1 MNEPVNISDTQSKVT
16 ASHLQRDAYL
26 YVRQSTMRQVIE
38 NSESAVRQYDLRG
51 RAVALGWPRERVIV
65 IDVDQGL
72 SGATAA
78 DREGFQRLVADV
90 SLKKAGI
97 VLGLECSRLA
107 RNNSDWHR
115 LLELC
120 SLTDTLIC
128 DEDGLYDPSTI
139 NDRLPLGLKGAMS
152 EAELH
157 ILRSRLRGGT
167 LSKARRGE
175 LRTSLPAGLVYDPL
189 GKVALDPDTAVQGAI
204 RHLFECFERTGSAR
218 AVVKEFTTRKLS
230 FPQRIRN
237 GARKGETVWAP
248 LHHDRVL
255 MVLHN
260 PRYAGAFSFGRRQS
274 QYLAGKISVR
284 QLPRDQWTALIPD
297 AHPGYVSFAQFEANQ
312 ALLLANAQARGSE
325 RRAGPPREGPALL
338 QGLVICARCGQ
349 RMTVRYHHRGG
360 PTVPEY
366 LCQNE
371 AINTATSSRCQTI
384 PGAGLD
390 RAVAALL
397 LDTLTPVALE
407 VALSVA
413 AELDQRAEEADTL
426 RRTHVERARHEAEL
440 ARRRYLSVDPDN
452 RLVADTLEADWNEK
466 LRALAQAQDDYEHAR
481 ENGNGRLSD
490 EQRTKVMA
498 LASDFPRLWND
509 PATPQRERKRMVR
522 LLIEDVTLTRD
533 QQITA
538 HARLK
543 GGQTHTLTVPLPP
556 PVWQARQTNPDTFK
570 LIDQLLDDHT
580 DAQTAEQLN
589 QAGRRTGTGQPFTAL
604 SIIRLRQDHNL
615 ASHRQRLRARGLLT
629 VARPPSGS
637 VCPPA
642 RSRPGMPPAFSRATR
657 PTKATSGSTNRP
669 RRRPPAPQT
678 RRRRRT
684 KRIPTNQPQEV
695 QYEDKP
701 LPDAPLGR

>member
-1 MNEPVNISDTQSKVT
+1 M
-16 ASHLQRDAYL
+16 
-26 YVRQSTMRQVIE
+26 
-38 NSESAVRQYDLRG
+38 
-51 RAVALGWPRERVIV
+51 

-139 NDRLPLGLKGAMS
+139 NDRLLLGLKGAMS

-218 AVVKEFTTRKLS
+218 AVVKEFTARKLS
-230 FPQRIRN
+230 FPQRIRT

-297 AHPGYVSFAQFEANQ
+297 AHPGYISFAQFEANQ

-360 PTVPEY
+360 QTVPEY

-413 AELDQRAEEADTL
+413 AELDQRAEETDKL
-426 RRTHVERARHEAEL
+426 RQTHVERARHEAEL

-452 RLVADTLEADWNEK
+452 RLVANTLEADWNEK
-466 LRALAQAQDDYEHAR
+466 LRALAQAQDDYEHAHQ
-481 ENGNGRLSD
+481 NGNGRLSD
-490 EQRTKVMA
+490 EQRAKVMA

-533 QQITA
+533 QHITA

-629 VARPPSGS
+629 VAETAQRLGVSTSTIKNWHAAGLLTGHKASERNELLYEPPDEHDPRLRKHVGWRLKNRHPHQST
-637 VCPPA
+637 
-642 RSRPGMPPAFSRATR
+642 PGGA
-657 PTKATSGSTNRP
+657 
-669 RRRPPAPQT
+669 
-678 RRRRRT
+678 
-684 KRIPTNQPQEV
+684 V
-695 QYEDKP
+695 
-701 LPDAPLGR
+701 

>member
-139 NDRLPLGLKGAMS
+139 NDRLLLGLKGAMS

-230 FPQRIRN
+230 FPQRIRT

-360 PTVPEY
+360 QTVPEY

-413 AELDQRAEEADTL
+413 AELDQRAEEADKL
-426 RRTHVERARHEAEL
+426 RQTHVERARHEAEL

-452 RLVADTLEADWNEK
+452 RLVANTLEADWNEK
-466 LRALAQAQDDYEHAR
+466 LRALAQAQDDYEHAH

-490 EQRTKVMA
+490 EQRAKVMA

-533 QQITA
+533 QHITA

-629 VARPPSGS
+629 VAETAQRLGVSTSTIKNWHAAGLLTGHKASERNELLYEPPDEHDPRLRKHVGW
-637 VCPPA
+637 
-642 RSRPGMPPAFSRATR
+642 RL
-657 PTKATSGSTNRP
+657 TNRHP
-669 RRRPPAPQT
+669 HQSTPGGA
-678 RRRRRT
+678 
-684 KRIPTNQPQEV
+684 V
-695 QYEDKP
+695 
-701 LPDAPLGR
+701 

>member
-1 MNEPVNISDTQSKVT
+1 MNSISDSHSKVT

-38 NSESAVRQYDLRG
+38 NSESAVRQYDLSG
-51 RAVALGWPRERVIV
+51 RAVGLGWPLERVIV

-72 SGATAA
+72 SGASSA

-139 NDRLPLGLKGAMS
+139 NDRLLLGLKGAMS

-189 GKVALDPDTAVQGAI
+189 EKVTLDPDTAVQGSV
-204 RHLFECFERTGSAR
+204 RHLFDCFERTGSAR
-218 AVVKEFTTRKLS
+218 AVVKEFNAQSLS
-230 FPQRIRN
+230 FPQRIRT
-237 GARKGETVWAP
+237 GPRKGETVWAP

-260 PRYAGAFSFGRRQS
+260 PRYAGAFAFGRRQS
-274 QYLAGKISVR
+274 QYLAGKTVVR
-284 QLPRDQWTALIPD
+284 HLPRDQWTALIPD
-297 AHPGYVSFAQFEANQ
+297 AHPGYISFAQFEANQ
-312 ALLLANAQARGSE
+312 ARLLANAQARGTD

-349 RMTVRYHHRGG
+349 RMTVRYHHRRGQ
-360 PTVPEY
+360 TVPEY

-371 AINTATSSRCQTI
+371 AINTATSGRCQTI
-384 PGAGLD
+384 PGAGVD
-390 RAVAALL
+390 RALATLL
-397 LDTLTPVALE
+397 LDTLTPVTLE

-426 RRTHVERARHEAEL
+426 RRTHVERARYQAEL
-440 ARRRYLSVDPDN
+440 ARRRYLAVDPEN
-452 RLVADTLEADWNEK
+452 RLVANTLEADWNEK
-466 LRALAQAQDDYEHAR
+466 LRSLTEAQHDYEHAHQ
-481 ENGNGRLSD
+481 NGNGRLSD
-490 EQRTKVMA
+490 EQRAKVMA

-509 PATPQRERKRMVR
+509 PATPQRERKRMIR
-522 LLIEDVTLTRD
+522 LLVEDVTLGRD

-538 HARLK
+538 HVRLK

-556 PVWQARQTNPDTFK
+556 PVWQARQTDPDTFT

-580 DAQTAEQLN
+580 DAQTAELLN
-589 QAGRRTGTGQPFTAL
+589 RADRRTGTGQPFSAL
-604 SIIRLRQDHNL
+604 SVLRLRQDHRL
-615 ASHRQRLRARGLLT
+615 PSHRERLRARGLLT
-629 VARPPSGS
+629 IAEVAQQLGVHTSTIKNWHAAGLLTGHKANEQNEQLYEPPT
-637 VCPPA
+637 
-642 RSRPGMPPAFSRATR
+642 PGDPRLVKHVGWRLKTR
-657 PTKATSGSTNRP
+657 ETNPSTP
-669 RRRPPAPQT
+669 GGA
-678 RRRRRT
+678 
-684 KRIPTNQPQEV
+684 V
-695 QYEDKP
+695 
-701 LPDAPLGR
+701 

>member
-139 NDRLPLGLKGAMS
+139 NDRLLLGLKGAMS

-230 FPQRIRN
+230 FPQRIRT

-360 PTVPEY
+360 QTVPEY

-426 RRTHVERARHEAEL
+426 RRTHVERARHAAEL

-452 RLVADTLEADWNEK
+452 RLVANTLEADWNEK

-533 QQITA
+533 QHITA

-556 PVWQARQTNPDTFK
+556 PVWQTRQTNPDTFK

-629 VARPPSGS
+629 VAETAERLGVSTSTIKNWHAAGLLTAHKASERNELLYEPPDEHDPRLRKHVGWRLKNRH
-637 VCPPA
+637 PHQ
-642 RSRPGMPPAFSRATR
+642 
-657 PTKATSGSTNRP
+657 STP
-669 RRRPPAPQT
+669 RGA
-678 RRRRRT
+678 
-684 KRIPTNQPQEV
+684 V
-695 QYEDKP
+695 
-701 LPDAPLGR
+701 

>member
-1 MNEPVNISDTQSKVT
+1 VNEPVNISDTQSKVT

-139 NDRLPLGLKGAMS
+139 NDRLLLGLKGAMS

-230 FPQRIRN
+230 FPQRIRT

-360 PTVPEY
+360 QTVPEY

-452 RLVADTLEADWNEK
+452 RLVANTLEADWNEK

-509 PATPQRERKRMVR
+509 PVGLR
-522 LLIEDVTLTRD
+522 L
-533 QQITA
+533 
-538 HARLK
+538 
-543 GGQTHTLTVPLPP
+543 
-556 PVWQARQTNPDTFK
+556 
-570 LIDQLLDDHT
+570 
-580 DAQTAEQLN
+580 
-589 QAGRRTGTGQPFTAL
+589 
-604 SIIRLRQDHNL
+604 SLR
-615 ASHRQRLRARGLLT
+615 
-629 VARPPSGS
+629 
-637 VCPPA
+637 
-642 RSRPGMPPAFSRATR
+642 
-657 PTKATSGSTNRP
+657 
-669 RRRPPAPQT
+669 
-678 RRRRRT
+678 
-684 KRIPTNQPQEV
+684 
-695 QYEDKP
+695 
-701 LPDAPLGR
+701 

>member
-1 MNEPVNISDTQSKVT
+1 MNSRVSISETQSRVT

-139 NDRLPLGLKGAMS
+139 NDRLLLGLKGAMS

-175 LRTSLPAGLVYDPL
+175 LRTSLPVGLVYDPL
-189 GKVALDPDTAVQGAI
+189 DKVTLDPDTAVQGAI

-218 AVVKEFTTRKLS
+218 AVIKEFTARKLS
-230 FPQRIRN
+230 FPQRIRT
-237 GARKGETVWAP
+237 GPRKGETVWAP

-274 QYLAGKISVR
+274 QYLAGKMTVR
-284 QLPRDQWTALIPD
+284 HLPRDQWTALIPD
-297 AHPGYVSFAQFEANQ
+297 AHPGYISFAQFEANQ

-360 PTVPEY
+360 QTVPEY

-371 AINTATSSRCQTI
+371 AINTATSRRCQTI
-384 PGAGLD
+384 PGAGVD
-390 RAVAALL
+390 RAIGALL

-413 AELDQRAEEADTL
+413 AELEQRAEETDKL
-426 RRTHVERARHEAEL
+426 RQTHIERARHEAEL
-440 ARRRYLSVDPDN
+440 ARRRYLAVDPDN
-452 RLVADTLEADWNEK
+452 RLVANTLEADWNEK
-466 LRALAQAQDDYEHAR
+466 LRSLAQAQDEYEHAR
-481 ENGNGRLSD
+481 QNGNGRLSD
-490 EQRTKVMA
+490 EQRAKVMA

-522 LLIEDVTLTRD
+522 LLIEDITLTRD
-533 QQITA
+533 HEITA

-543 GGQTHTLTVPLPP
+543 GGQTHTLTLPLPP
-556 PVWQARQTNPDTFK
+556 PVWQARQTDPDTFK

-604 SIIRLRQDHNL
+604 SIIRLRQDHKL
-615 ASHRQRLRARGLLT
+615 PSHRERLRARGLLT
-629 VARPPSGS
+629 VAETAERLGVSTSTIKNWHAAGLLT
-637 VCPPA
+637 
-642 RSRPGMPPAFSRATR
+642 GH
-657 PTKATSGSTNRP
+657 KASERNELLYE
-669 RRRPPAPQT
+669 PPAPGDP
-678 RRRRRT
+678 RLVKHVGWRLKNRESNPS
-684 KRIPTNQPQEV
+684 IPRGAV
-695 QYEDKP
+695 
-701 LPDAPLGR
+701 

>member
-1 MNEPVNISDTQSKVT
+1 MNISETQSKVT

-139 NDRLPLGLKGAMS
+139 NDRLLLGLKGAMS

-175 LRTSLPAGLVYDPL
+175 LRTSLPVGLVYDPL

-218 AVVKEFTTRKLS
+218 AVVKEFTARKLS
-230 FPQRIRN
+230 FPQRIRT
-237 GARKGETVWAP
+237 GPRKGETVWAP

-274 QYLAGKISVR
+274 QYLAGKISRPAAPPRSVDRADPRRPPRIHQLRPVR
-284 QLPRDQWTALIPD
+284 GQPGAAARQRPSARQRATRRPAARRPRA
-297 AHPGYVSFAQFEANQ
+297 A
-312 ALLLANAQARGSE
+312 
-325 RRAGPPREGPALL
+325 AGPRHL
-338 QGLVICARCGQ
+338 R
-349 RMTVRYHHRGG
+349 
-360 PTVPEY
+360 
-366 LCQNE
+366 
-371 AINTATSSRCQTI
+371 
-384 PGAGLD
+384 
-390 RAVAALL
+390 
-397 LDTLTPVALE
+397 
-407 VALSVA
+407 
-413 AELDQRAEEADTL
+413 TL
-426 RRTHVERARHEAEL
+426 R
-440 ARRRYLSVDPDN
+440 
-452 RLVADTLEADWNEK
+452 
-466 LRALAQAQDDYEHAR
+466 
-481 ENGNGRLSD
+481 
-490 EQRTKVMA
+490 
-498 LASDFPRLWND
+498 
-509 PATPQRERKRMVR
+509 PAHDR
-522 LLIEDVTLTRD
+522 
-533 QQITA
+533 
-538 HARLK
+538 
-543 GGQTHTLTVPLPP
+543 PLPP
-556 PVWQARQTNPDTFK
+556 PRRADRPRVPLPERGDQHRDQRPLPD
-570 LIDQLLDDHT
+570 DP
-580 DAQTAEQLN
+580 
-589 QAGRRTGTGQPFTAL
+589 RRWRRP
-604 SIIRLRQDHNL
+604 RD
-615 ASHRQRLRARGLLT
+615 RARCCWT
-629 VARPPSGS
+629 RSPPS
-637 VCPPA
+637 
-642 RSRPGMPPAFSRATR
+642 RSRSRSASPQSSTNAPKRPTSCAARTSSAPATR
-657 PTKATSGSTNRP
+657 PSSRAAATSPWTPTTGSSPTRSRQTGTRSCALSRKPRTTTNTHARTATDASATSSA
-669 RRRPPAPQT
+669 RR
-678 RRRRRT
+678 
-684 KRIPTNQPQEV
+684 
-695 QYEDKP
+695 
-701 LPDAPLGR
+701 

>member
-1 MNEPVNISDTQSKVT
+1 VNIRVSISETQSKVT

-139 NDRLPLGLKGAMS
+139 NDRLLLGLKGAMS

-175 LRTSLPAGLVYDPL
+175 LRTSLPVGLVYDPL

-218 AVVKEFTTRKLS
+218 AVVKEFTARKLT
-230 FPQRIRN
+230 FPQRIRT
-237 GARKGETVWAP
+237 GPRKGETVWAP

-260 PRYAGAFSFGRRQS
+260 PRYAGAFSFGRRKS
-274 QYLAGKISVR
+274 QYLAGKMTVR

-297 AHPGYVSFAQFEANQ
+297 AHPGYISFAQFEANQ
-312 ALLLANAQARGSE
+312 ELLLANAQARGSE

-349 RMTVRYHHRGG
+349 RMTVRYHHRSGQ
-360 PTVPEY
+360 TVPEY

-384 PGAGLD
+384 PGAGVD
-390 RAVAALL
+390 RAIAALL

-407 VALSVA
+407 VALTVA
-413 AELDQRAEEADTL
+413 AELEQRAEETDKL
-426 RRTHVERARHEAEL
+426 RQTHIERARHEAEL
-440 ARRRYLSVDPDN
+440 ARRRYLAVDPDN
-452 RLVADTLEADWNEK
+452 RLVANTLEADWNEK
-466 LRALAQAQDDYEHAR
+466 LRSLAQAQDEYEHAR
-481 ENGNGRLSD
+481 QNGNGRLSD
-490 EQRTKVMA
+490 EQRAKVMA

-522 LLIEDVTLTRD
+522 LLAEDVTLARD
-533 QQITA
+533 QHITA
-538 HARLK
+538 HVRLK
-543 GGQTHTLTVPLPP
+543 GGQTHTLTLPLPP
-556 PVWQARQTNPDTFK
+556 PVWQARQTDPDTFK

-580 DAQTAEQLN
+580 DAQTAELLN
-589 QAGRRTGTGQPFTAL
+589 QAGRRTGTGQPFSAL
-604 SIIRLRQDHNL
+604 SVLRLRQDHHL
-615 ASHRQRLRARGLLT
+615 PSHRQRLRARGLLT
-629 VARPPSGS
+629 TAEMAQRLGVHTSTIKNWHNAGLLT
-637 VCPPA
+637 
-642 RSRPGMPPAFSRATR
+642 GH
-657 PTKATSGSTNRP
+657 KANEQNEQLYET
-669 RRRPPAPQT
+669 PAPGDP
-678 RRRRRT
+678 RLVKHVGWSLKNRES
-684 KRIPTNQPQEV
+684 NQSTPRGAV
-695 QYEDKP
+695 
-701 LPDAPLGR
+701 

>member
-1 MNEPVNISDTQSKVT
+1 MSISESQSKVT
-16 ASHLQRDAYL
+16 ADHLRRDAYL

-38 NSESAVRQYDLRG
+38 NSESAIRQYDLRG
-51 RAVALGWPRERVIV
+51 RAVALGWPLERVIV

-139 NDRLPLGLKGAMS
+139 NDRLLLGLKGAMS

-157 ILRSRLRGGT
+157 ILRSRLRGGV

-189 GKVALDPDTAVQGAI
+189 GKVALDPDAAVQGAI

-218 AVVKEFTTRKLS
+218 AVVKEFNARKLS
-230 FPQRIRN
+230 FPQRIRT
-237 GARKGETVWAP
+237 GPRKGETVWAP

-297 AHPGYVSFAQFEANQ
+297 AHPGYISFAQFDANQ
-312 ALLLANAQARGSE
+312 ALLLANAQTRGSE

-338 QGLVICARCGQ
+338 QGLAICGRCGQ
-349 RMTVRYHHRGG
+349 RMTVRYHHRRGQAF
-360 PTVPEY
+360 PAY
-366 LCQNE
+366 LCQNQS
-371 AINTATSSRCQTI
+371 INTATTSRCQTI
-384 PGAGLD
+384 PGAGVD
-390 RAVAALL
+390 HAIAALL

-407 VALSVA
+407 VALTVA
-413 AELDQRAEEADTL
+413 AELDTRAHEADKL
-426 RRTHVERARHEAEL
+426 RLTQVERARYEAEH
-440 ARRRYLSVDPDN
+440 ARRRYLAVDPDN
-452 RLVADTLEADWNEK
+452 RLVANTLEADWNEK
-466 LRALAQAQDDYEHAR
+466 LRQLTDAQDDYDRAR
-481 ENGNGRLSD
+481 ANGHGPLS
-490 EQRTKVMA
+490 EQQHEKVIA

-509 PATPQRERKRMVR
+509 PATPQRERKRIVR
-522 LLIEDVTLTRD
+522 LLIEDITLVRD

-538 HARLK
+538 HVRLK
-543 GGQTHTLTVPLPP
+543 GGQTHTLTLPLPP
-556 PVWQARQTNPDTFK
+556 PVWQARQTDPDTFK
-570 LIDQLLDDHT
+570 LVDGLLDDHT
-580 DAQTAEQLN
+580 DGETAALLN
-589 QAGRRTGTGQPFTAL
+589 QAERRTGTGQPFSAL
-604 SIIRLRQDHNL
+604 NVLRLRQDHQL
-615 ASHRQRLRARGLLT
+615 PSHRDRLRARGLLT
-629 VARPPSGS
+629 VAEMAKRLGVHTSTITNW
-637 VCPPA
+637 
-642 RSRPGMPPAFSRATR
+642 RAAGLITGH
-657 PTKATSGSTNRP
+657 KANEQNEQLYE
-669 RRRPPAPQT
+669 PPAPDDP
-678 RRRRRT
+678 RLV
-684 KRIPTNQPQEV
+684 KRAGWRLKSRETNPSTPRGAV
-695 QYEDKP
+695 
-701 LPDAPLGR
+701 

>member
-1 MNEPVNISDTQSKVT
+1 MSVSESQSKVT
-16 ASHLQRDAYL
+16 ADHLRRDAYL

-38 NSESAVRQYDLRG
+38 NTESAVRQYDLRG

-65 IDVDQGL
+65 IDIDQGL
-72 SGATAA
+72 SGASAA

-139 NDRLPLGLKGAMS
+139 NDRLLLGLKGAMS

-175 LRTSLPAGLVYDPL
+175 LRTSLPVGLVYDPL
-189 GKVALDPDTAVQGAI
+189 GKVALDPDTAVQGAV

-218 AVVKEFTTRKLS
+218 AVVKEFNTRKLS
-230 FPQRIRN
+230 FPQRIRT
-237 GARKGETVWAP
+237 GPRKGETVWAP

-260 PRYAGAFSFGRRQS
+260 PRYAGAFSFGRRRS
-274 QYLAGKISVR
+274 EYLAGKMTVR

-297 AHPGYVSFAQFEANQ
+297 AHPGYISFAQFENNQ

-338 QGLVICARCGQ
+338 QGLAICARCGQ
-349 RMTVRYHHRGG
+349 RMTVRYHHRRGH
-360 PTVPEY
+360 TVPAY

-371 AINTATSSRCQTI
+371 AINTTTSDRCQTS
-384 PGAGLD
+384 PGSGVD
-390 RAVAALL
+390 HAVATLL

-407 VALSVA
+407 VALTVA
-413 AELDQRAEEADTL
+413 AELEQRAEEADKL

-440 ARRRYLSVDPDN
+440 ARRRYLAVDPDN
-452 RLVADTLEADWNEK
+452 RLVATTLEADWNEK
-466 LRALAQAQDDYEHAR
+466 LRALTDAQDAYEHAR
-481 ENGNGRLSD
+481 QDGSGRLTA
-490 EQRTKVMA
+490 EQRAKVMA

-522 LLIEDVTLTRD
+522 LLVEDVTLARD

-538 HARLK
+538 HVRLK
-543 GGQTHTLTVPLPP
+543 GGQTHTLTLPLPP
-556 PVWQARQTNPDTFK
+556 PVWQARQTDPDTFK
-570 LIDQLLDDHT
+570 LIDRLLDDHT
-580 DAQTAEQLN
+580 DGQTAELLN
-589 QAGRRTGTGQPFTAL
+589 QAGRRTGTGQPFSAL
-604 SIIRLRQDHNL
+604 NVLRLRQDHRL
-615 ASHRQRLRARGLLT
+615 PSHRDRLRARGLLT
-629 VARPPSGS
+629 IAEIAQQLGVHTSTIKNWHAAGLITGYRANEQNEQLYEPPVPGDPRL
-637 VCPPA
+637 VRRA
-642 RSRPGMPPAFSRATR
+642 GWRLRSREPNPSTPGGA
-657 PTKATSGSTNRP
+657 
-669 RRRPPAPQT
+669 
-678 RRRRRT
+678 
-684 KRIPTNQPQEV
+684 V
-695 QYEDKP
+695 
-701 LPDAPLGR
+701 

>member
-1 MNEPVNISDTQSKVT
+1 MSISDSQSKVT

-38 NSESAVRQYDLRG
+38 NTESAIRQYDLRG
-51 RAVALGWPRERVIV
+51 RAVALGWPLERVIV

-120 SLTDTLIC
+120 SLSDTLIC

-139 NDRLPLGLKGAMS
+139 NDRLLLGLKGAMS

-189 GKVALDPDTAVQGAI
+189 EKVALDPDTAVQGAI
-204 RHLFECFERTGSAR
+204 RHLFECFQRTGSAR
-218 AVVKEFTTRKLS
+218 AVVKEFNAQKLS
-230 FPQRIRN
+230 FPQRIRT
-237 GARKGETVWAP
+237 GPRKGETVWAA

-274 QYLAGKISVR
+274 QYLAGKVTVR
-284 QLPRDQWTALIPD
+284 QLPRDQWIALIQD
-297 AHPGYVSFAQFEANQ
+297 AHPGYITFAQFDANQ
-312 ALLLANAQARGSE
+312 ALLLANAQARGTE

-349 RMTVRYHHRGG
+349 RMTVRYHHRRGQ
-360 PTVPEY
+360 TVPEY

-371 AINTATSSRCQTI
+371 AINTATTRRCQTI
-384 PGAGLD
+384 PGANID
-390 RAVAALL
+390 HAIAALL

-413 AELDQRAEEADTL
+413 AELDQRAEEADKL
-426 RRTHVERARHEAEL
+426 RRTHVERARYEAEL
-440 ARRRYLSVDPDN
+440 ARRRYLTVDPDN
-452 RLVADTLEADWNEK
+452 RLVANALEADWNEK
-466 LRALAQAQDDYEHAR
+466 LRSLNEAQDDYQHAR
-481 ENGNGRLSD
+481 ENGNGQLSD
-490 EQRTKVMA
+490 EQRAKVMT

-509 PATPQRERKRMVR
+509 PTTPQRERKRMVR
-522 LLIEDVTLTRD
+522 LLVEDVTLGRD

-538 HARLK
+538 HIRLK

-580 DAQTAEQLN
+580 DAQTAELVN
-589 QAGRRTGTGQPFTAL
+589 QAGRRTGTGQAFTAL
-604 SIIRLRQDHNL
+604 SIIRLRQDHQL
-615 ASHRQRLRARGLLT
+615 HSHRERLRARGLLT
-629 VARPPSGS
+629 VAETAERLGVSTSTIKNWHAAGLLTGHKAS
-637 VCPPA
+637 ERNELLYEPPA
-642 RSRPGMPPAFSRATR
+642 HDDPRLVKHVGWRLKDREPHQSTPGGA
-657 PTKATSGSTNRP
+657 
-669 RRRPPAPQT
+669 
-678 RRRRRT
+678 
-684 KRIPTNQPQEV
+684 V
-695 QYEDKP
+695 
-701 LPDAPLGR
+701 